1 MKLKSAM
8 GSCLSSEREK
18 DRGRRSGGEDNDS
31 DNVRRPTFIEK
42 GDGDEWKKGDGRGDN
57 ARWDSRLSRYSTESQ
72 HVVERP
78 SRLGAFNVRRFGRA
92 KAGDAEVCRVL
103 ARVVRRYDLLAV
115 VEVSDASGEAAQQL
129 LEEVNGGARNGDEGE
144 YDIVA
149 SPRLGRTKNKEQ
161 TVVFYKTSR
170 FKVIFVIENILSLM
184 QLNLLQC

>member
-1 MKLKSAM
+1 M
-8 GSCLSSEREK
+8 
-18 DRGRRSGGEDNDS
+18 
-31 DNVRRPTFIEK
+31 
-42 GDGDEWKKGDGRGDN
+42 
-57 ARWDSRLSRYSTESQ
+57 
-72 HVVERP
+72 
-78 SRLGAFNVRRFGRA
+78 
-92 KAGDAEVCRVL
+92 
-103 ARVVRRYDLLAV
+103 VRRYDLLAV

-129 LEEVNGGARNGDEGE
+129 LEEVNGGAQNGDEGE